1 MRIALSH
8 RNGLDPTGLVRC
20 WYNPTA
26 MATFAEALALTFLP
40 STCAM
45 CRVALPWTGSRAGIC
60 AGCWDRLPFHR
71 GPLCPVCGSPEV
83 TSGEEC
89 LACRTDP
96 PPWRAAA
103 TLGPY
108 EGTLRDLVLLFKN
121 HGRDE
126 LATPLAA
133 LLAQSFRN
141 SGWKVP
147 DTVVSV
153 PMTRRR
159 RLRRGYDQAGLLGR
173 AVARELEVPFARPLQ
188 RRGRGAQVGRS
199 RTERLRLAAAT
210 FGVRRPVAGR
220 VLLVDDVITTG
231 ATAACCARALA
242 RAGADEIYVLAIART
257 PQPGRIA

>member
-1 MRIALSH
+1 
-8 RNGLDPTGLVRC
+8 
-20 WYNPTA
+20 

-40 STCAM
+40 ATCAM
-45 CRVALPWTGSRAGIC
+45 CRAALPWAGSRAGVC
-60 AGCWDRLPFHR
+60 AACWDRLPLHR

-83 TSGEEC
+83 TSGTEC

-108 EGTLRDLVLLFKN
+108 EGTMRDLVLLFKN

-126 LATPLAA
+126 LAKPLAG
-133 LLAQSFRN
+133 LLARSFRSN
-141 SGWKVP
+141 GWIRP
-147 DTVVSV
+147 DTVVAV
-153 PMTRRR
+153 PTTWLRRI
-159 RLRRGYDQAGLLGR
+159 RRGYDQAGLLGR
-173 AVARELEVPFARPLQ
+173 AVARELEAPFARVLQ
-188 RRGRGAQVGRS
+188 RRGGGAQVGRS
-199 RTERLRLAAAT
+199 RSERLRLAAAA
-210 FGVRRPVAGR
+210 FGVRRPVTGR